1 MSSEPVDP
9 GKNSG
14 FSVQEA
20 PGGGYRWSAFG
31 PSGTREGKAE
41 TRADAEA
48 VAREAEQQLNGPW
61 ATDRAVARLRRYG
74 VKLW

>member
-9 GKNSG
+9 GHNSG

-20 PGGGYRWSAFG
+20 AGGEYRWSAFG

-48 VAREAEQQLNGPW
+48 AAREAEQQLDGAW
-61 ATDRAVARLRRYG
+61 ATDRAVTRLRRYG

>member
-9 GKNSG
+9 GHNSG

-20 PGGGYRWSAFG
+20 AGAGYRWSAFG

-48 VAREAEQQLNGPW
+48 AAREAEQQLNGAW
-61 ATDRAVARLRRYG
+61 ATDRAVARLSRYG
-74 VKLW
+74 AKLW

>member
-9 GKNSG
+9 GHNSG

-20 PGGGYRWSAFG
+20 AGAGYRWSAFG

-41 TRADAEA
+41 TRTDAEA
-48 VAREAEQQLNGPW
+48 AAREAEQQLNGAW
-61 ATDRAVARLRRYG
+61 ATDRAVARLSRYG